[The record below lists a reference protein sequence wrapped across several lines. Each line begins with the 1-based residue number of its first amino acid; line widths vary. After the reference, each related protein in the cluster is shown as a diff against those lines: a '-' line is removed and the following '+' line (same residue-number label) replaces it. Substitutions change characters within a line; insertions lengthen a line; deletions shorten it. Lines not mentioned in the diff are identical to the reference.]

1 MKLTKKQKQTVFL
14 HRILLTAV
22 ILTSYSLIWQILEV
36 VTNTP
41 KASYITKAVMLIS
54 FLPFIRFFVSRF
66 IRFVKY
72 RIEVDENGN
81 ETFHE
86 MDLEEM
92 DDE

>member
-1 MKLTKKQKQTVFL
+1 MNLTKQQLWTVFV
-14 HRILLTAV
+14 HRFLLTAV
-22 ILTSYSLIWQILEV
+22 ILMTYSLIWQILEFV
-36 VTNTP
+36 LGVQSTTP
-41 KASYITKAVMLIS
+41 IIKGVLLLS
-54 FLPFIRFFVSRF
+54 FLPFIRFFVNRF